1 MKRKAILAFVL
12 CLALAGCGTKQDAV
26 YVQSVERLAS
36 AGGIAPG
43 DRFLGLVVSEHTAE
57 ITRDSEKTIQE
68 LMVKEGDDV
77 KKGQALFSYDTEELQ
92 LSLDKKNLEAAQLQ
106 STIESSQEKIR
117 TLERERQSVTGTA
130 RLQYTVEIQSAQVDM
145 KEAEL
150 KLKTKQD
157 EVKKAEELLNNSTV
171 TSPITGRVQ
180 KINESA
186 TTDDSGKPA
195 AYIVIQQSGSYRVK
209 GVLGELQRGSLR
221 EGDRVKMTPR
231 TGGDGSWTGKIT
243 LVDYENPS
251 QGSDTDRYMGTSS
264 DEMTSASKYPFYV
277 SLDSTDGLLL
287 GQHLYIERNTDD
299 DTPGVGVSGAFL
311 CYNEDGSAYVWA
323 EKNGKLEK
331 RAVTLGT
338 YNPDTDV
345 QKITEGLS
353 YDDYIAYPDPDLC
366 KPGAPTTHDM
376 PVEDTDSGMDGGMDS
391 GMDGGMDSGM
401 DGGMDSGM
409 DGGMDS
415 GMDGG
420 MDSGMDGGMDS
431 GMDGGM
437 DSGMDGGMDSDMD
450 SGMDSADTPA
460 TEGLEGGGA

>member
-106 STIESSQEKIR
+106 STIESSQEKIK

-171 TSPITGRVQ
+171 TSPINGRVQ
-180 KINESA
+180 KINESG
-186 TTDDSGKPA
+186 TTDNSGKPA

-376 PVEDTDSGMDGGMDS
+376 PVEDTDSGMDS

-415 GMDGG
+415 GMDDG

-431 GMDGGM
+431 GMGG
-437 DSGMDGGMDSDMD
+437 GMD

>member
-221 EGDRVKMTPR
+221 EGDRVKRDAHGMGRFVLAEPEESETGREISINEVDIDNFIRAKGAIFSAIETLLNSVDMTVDMIDRVYVAGGIGSGINMKNAVNIGMFPDVDIEKFHYIGNSSL
-231 TGGDGSWTGKIT
+231 TGAYAMVMSNEAEAKCAEVAANMTYLELSTYPGYMDSFVAACF
-243 LVDYENPS
+243 LPH
-251 QGSDTDRYMGTSS
+251 TDR
-264 DEMTSASKYPFYV
+264 
-277 SLDSTDGLLL
+277 SLFPHSI
-287 GQHLYIERNTDD
+287 QER
-299 DTPGVGVSGAFL
+299 
-311 CYNEDGSAYVWA
+311 
-323 EKNGKLEK
+323 
-331 RAVTLGT
+331 
-338 YNPDTDV
+338 
-345 QKITEGLS
+345 
-353 YDDYIAYPDPDLC
+353 
-366 KPGAPTTHDM
+366 
-376 PVEDTDSGMDGGMDS
+376 
-391 GMDGGMDSGM
+391 
-401 DGGMDSGM
+401 
-409 DGGMDS
+409 
-415 GMDGG
+415 
-420 MDSGMDGGMDS
+420 
-431 GMDGGM
+431 
-437 DSGMDGGMDSDMD
+437 
-450 SGMDSADTPA
+450 
-460 TEGLEGGGA
+460 